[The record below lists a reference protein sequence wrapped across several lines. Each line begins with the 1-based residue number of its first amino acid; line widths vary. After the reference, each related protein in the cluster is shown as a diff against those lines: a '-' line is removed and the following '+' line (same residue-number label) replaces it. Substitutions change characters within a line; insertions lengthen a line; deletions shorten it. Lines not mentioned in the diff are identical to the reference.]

1 VATFSELV
9 DEVLMRLSG
18 YGVRNQSLTHLESG
32 VTASADQITLNSTAS
47 VGRGVLEI
55 GEELVWVD
63 SYDRTSNVVEIP
75 PYGRGFQG
83 TQASTH
89 DAGDMVTINPLFT
102 RVAIKRAVNDAIQ
115 DMASKLYA
123 VRTATFQF
131 SPAINTY
138 ALPADV
144 DAVLSVTFKT
154 IGSSQEWYPV
164 RRYRVDK
171 SANVTAF
178 GSNKT
183 VTLNQMVDVG
193 STVQVTYATK
203 PDLFESNTDDF
214 ETTTG
219 FPVSAKDVAV
229 LGASYHLLSFVEP
242 GRLNF
247 ISPEA
252 NVQSD
257 KIQFGSGT
265 NVAKYVYALYQQRLQ
280 AEADKLNLDYPIRIR
295 YSN

>member
-1 VATFSELV
+1 MATFSELV

-18 YGVRNQSLTHLESG
+18 YGVRNQSLTHLQSG
-32 VTASADQITLNSTAS
+32 VTSSADQITLNSTAS

-63 SYDRTSNVVEIP
+63 AYDRTSNVVEIP

-83 TQASTH
+83 TQAAAH

-102 RVAIKRAVNDAIQ
+102 RVAVKRALNDAIQ

-131 SPAINTY
+131 SPAVNTY
-138 ALPADV
+138 ALPSDV
-144 DAVLSVTFKT
+144 DGVLSVTFKT

-171 SANVTAF
+171 SANVGTF
-178 GSNKT
+178 GSTKT
-183 VTLNQMVDVG
+183 ITLNQMVDVG
-193 STVQVTYATK
+193 STVQVTYSTK
-203 PDLFESNTDDF
+203 PDLFETNSDDF

-247 ISPEA
+247 VSPEA
-252 NVQSD
+252 SVQSD